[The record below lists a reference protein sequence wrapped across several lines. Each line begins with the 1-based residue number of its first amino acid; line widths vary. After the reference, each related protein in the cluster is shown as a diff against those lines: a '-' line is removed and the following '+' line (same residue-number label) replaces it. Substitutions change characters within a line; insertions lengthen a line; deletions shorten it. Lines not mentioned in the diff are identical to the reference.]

1 MHIVCPHC
9 TTSYTVDAASFG
21 EAGRTVRCSRCK
33 ETWRATP
40 EDIAVTKGRVP
51 SMAGADEAG
60 EWNHLPQTGDIPS
73 VDSPPIASEL
83 PEFPELRGLQQDLAG
98 AGTSPAHQ
106 DNTPHDDERP
116 RPTATS
122 RRGTLLKPSFTLR
135 RPAVNLKTVCIAMAA
150 LVLALII
157 WRVEIVRLLP
167 QTAIFY
173 RLAGLEVNLRGLA
186 FKDVKMST
194 ETVDG
199 KSVLVIEGM
208 IVAQTRKPV
217 ELPRLRFSVRD
228 AHDTEIYAWNA
239 VLEQPALEPG
249 ESAWFRTRL
258 ASPPPEG
265 RSIDVRFFNRQD
277 LAAGSG
283 A

>member
-1 MHIVCPHC
+1 V
-9 TTSYTVDAASFG
+9 
-21 EAGRTVRCSRCK
+21 
-33 ETWRATP
+33 
-40 EDIAVTKGRVP
+40 
-51 SMAGADEAG
+51 
-60 EWNHLPQTGDIPS
+60 EWNHPPQTGDIPS

-83 PEFPELRGLQQDLAG
+83 PEFPELRGLQQDIAG
-98 AGTSPAHQ
+98 AGTSPAQQ
-106 DNTPHDDERP
+106 DNTPHDHARP

-122 RRGTLLKPSFTLR
+122 RRGALLKPSFALR
-135 RPAVNLKTVCIAMAA
+135 RPAVNLKTVCVAMATM
-150 LVLALII
+150 VLALII

-239 VLEQPALEPG
+239 VLEQPALKPG

>member
-1 MHIVCPHC
+1 M
-9 TTSYTVDAASFG
+9 
-21 EAGRTVRCSRCK
+21 
-33 ETWRATP
+33 P
-40 EDIAVTKGRVP
+40 ENIAVTEVRVP
-51 SMAGADEAG
+51 SMAEAEADAA
-60 EWNHLPQTGDIPS
+60 EWNYPPQTSDIPS
-73 VDSPPIASEL
+73 IDSPPIASEL
-83 PEFPELRGLQQDLAG
+83 PQSPELGGLQQDLS
-98 AGTSPAHQ
+98 GTGTTPAQQ
-106 DNTPHDDERP
+106 DNTPQDDKRP
-116 RPTATS
+116 RSTATS
-122 RRGTLLKPSFTLR
+122 RLGARLKPSFALR
-135 RPAVNLKTVCIAMAA
+135 LPAVNLNTVCVAMAA
-150 LVLALII
+150 VVLALII
-157 WRVEIVRLLP
+157 WRAEIVRLLP

-199 KSVLVIEGM
+199 KPVLVIEGM

-239 VLEQPALEPG
+239 VLEQPALKPG

-277 LAAGSG
+277 LAAGGG

>member
-9 TTSYTVDAASFG
+9 TTSYAVDSASFG

-40 EDIAVTKGRVP
+40 EKKVVAEVRIP
-51 SMAGADEAG
+51 SMAGADEAT
-60 EWNHLPQTGDIPS
+60 EWNGPRRTEEVPS
-73 VDSPPIASEL
+73 VESPPIASE
-83 PEFPELRGLQQDLAG
+83 FPESPELGNPQQELAG
-98 AGTSPAHQ
+98 AWTSVAGP
-106 DNTPHDDERP
+106 DNTPQEKERP
-116 RPTATS
+116 LSTVTS
-122 RRGTLLKPSFTLR
+122 RLRARLKPSFAPRLPALNLNTL
-135 RPAVNLKTVCIAMAA
+135 CIAMAA
-150 LVLALII
+150 MVLALVI
-157 WRVEIVRLLP
+157 WRAEIVRLLP
-167 QTAIFY
+167 QTATFY

-186 FKDVKMST
+186 FKDIKMSS

-199 KSVLVIEGM
+199 KPVLVIEGM

-239 VLEQPALEPG
+239 VLEQPALKPG
-249 ESAWFRTRL
+249 ENAWFRTRL

-265 RSIDVRFFNRQD
+265 RSIDIRFFNRHD